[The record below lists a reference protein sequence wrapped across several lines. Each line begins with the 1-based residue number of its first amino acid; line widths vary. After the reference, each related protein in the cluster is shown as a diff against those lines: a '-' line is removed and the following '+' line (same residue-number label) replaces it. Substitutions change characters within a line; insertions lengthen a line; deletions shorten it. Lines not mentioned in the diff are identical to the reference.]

1 MTTHTRTRTPSRA
14 PSSTNRRRPG
24 TVVADFVR
32 SFPDRIVLI
41 LLGVF
46 LVASVCSTFN
56 VFHEWLVLPGA
67 LVLIVVFWRFLPKQ
81 VIPPTRWGL
90 LASIAALV
98 VSAVF
103 FVANVRYA
111 SQALVP
117 TGDPGLYTL
126 GGIWFSHSPSGGLD
140 VSKTAELMKG
150 LTGFSKNLGVFGP
163 SPDLKVHLQGGDL
176 LPAVFAIA
184 VFLGGLKVGLAANLV
199 LGSCALLA
207 VYGLARR
214 ILGPVWALVPQ
225 IALGL
230 SVAFMFFA
238 RGTYSEIIMVTVC
251 AAGLTFLISAVRS
264 TSTRDFVL
272 AGIFLGTASMTR
284 IDGPIAF
291 IGAALVLGVA
301 GLGFLSREKRTA
313 MRFGLLWF
321 FVAVV
326 ATTVLGL
333 LGLVINKRAYVEA
346 LLPQARLLWAAGLA
360 ICVLVAVLWLLGSRI
375 TSGSFARTWRVVG
388 VVLSAGTAA
397 ILLFWLSRPLW
408 YISRQG
414 STFQQPTVGGIQ
426 AREGLTVDP
435 TRSYEE
441 HTLSWLGW
449 YFGWPMVGLA
459 IIGFVLLVWIGVKRR
474 SLPLLIV
481 AVAPLAVAALYF
493 TRVSITPTQVWAF
506 RRLLPIV
513 TPGFLIASVFP
524 LKLLWAWK
532 KHWAPRAVAVV
543 AALVVAFGPVVT
555 WNGILLIRDG
565 GNQYTEITTIC
576 SSIQKTQPG
585 AKTVLFVND
594 GSPSNYALTIEAVCD
609 VSVVSIA
616 DSAITDTNLAALEK
630 RTGRIPALVWSPSAL
645 PKNQGSAFSATP
657 LVTVTVP
664 HWGNALMH
672 LPNSYTVTSRSF
684 WQGRL
689 EPGGVI
695 APAE

>member
-1 MTTHTRTRTPSRA
+1 V
-14 PSSTNRRRPG
+14 G
-24 TVVADFVR
+24 DFVR

-56 VFHEWLVLPGA
+56 LFHEWLVLPLA
-67 LVLIVVFWRFLPKQ
+67 LVMIVVLWRCLPKQ

-90 LASIAALV
+90 LSSIAAIV
-98 VSAVF
+98 VSVVF
-103 FVANVRYA
+103 FAANARFA

-126 GGIWFSHSPSGGLD
+126 GGVWLSHSSTAGLD
-140 VSKTAELMKG
+140 ISKARELVSG
-150 LTGFSKNLGVFGP
+150 LPGFSTNLGVFGP
-163 SPDLKVHLQGGDL
+163 SPDLEVHLQGGDL
-176 LPAVFAIA
+176 LPSVFAIA
-184 VFLGGLKVGLAANLV
+184 IFLGGLKAGLLANLA
-199 LGSCALLA
+199 LGSAALLS
-207 VYGLARR
+207 VYGLGRR

-264 TSTRDFVL
+264 ASRRDFVI
-272 AGIFLGTASMTR
+272 AGVFLGTASMTR

-291 IGAALVLGVA
+291 IGAAVVLGVA
-301 GLGFLSREKRTA
+301 GLGFLSREKRATL
-313 MRFGLLWF
+313 RLGLLGF

-360 ICVLVAVLWLLGSRI
+360 ICVLVAVLWLVGSRI
-375 TSGSFARTWRVVG
+375 PSGAFARGWKVVG
-388 VVLSAGTAA
+388 AVLSAGTAA

-435 TRSYEE
+435 SRSYEE
-441 HTLSWLGW
+441 HTMSWIGW
-449 YFGWPMVGLA
+449 YFGWPTLVLA
-459 IIGFVLLVWIGVKRR
+459 IIGFVLLVWIGVRRR
-474 SLPLLIV
+474 SLPLLII

-513 TPGFLIASVFP
+513 TPGFLIAAVFP
-524 LKLLWAWK
+524 IKLVWAWRS
-532 KHWAPRAVAVV
+532 HWAPRAVAVV
-543 AALVVAFGPVVT
+543 AAVVVAFGPVVT

-576 SSIQKTQPG
+576 KAIEADDPG

-594 GSPSNYALTIEAVCD
+594 GSPSNYALTVKAVCD
-609 VSVVSIA
+609 VDVVSITVA
-616 DSAITDTNLAALEK
+616 NMDDTNLAGLQK
-630 RTGRIPALVWSPSAL
+630 RAGDIPVLVWSPDSL
-645 PKNQGSAFSATP
+645 PGGQGDAFSKTP
-657 LVTVTVP
+657 LISVVVP

-672 LPNSYTVTSRSF
+672 LPNNFTVTGRSV
-684 WQGRL
+684 WLGELTSGGRI
-689 EPGGVI
+689 V
-695 APAE
+695 PASK